1 MAPWQNYIC
10 DPFVLKA
17 ATDYTAL
24 VRAGDFLSIYRADG
38 YMKTVAAGISAP
50 SPSNIRLKGL
60 SGSLDA
66 VVFAAVFKLH
76 PHDNVIVLQDRE
88 EASYFLNDLQNLLE
102 REIFL
107 FPMSYKRPYEFNET
121 ENANIL
127 MRAEVLNKL
136 ANKTGP
142 EIIVTYPE
150 ALSEK
155 VINRRSLASNTFTIK
170 LGERLDMAFLEDF
183 LHTYDF
189 EKTDFVYEAGQFAV
203 RGGIVD
209 IFSFAHELPFRIELF
224 GDEVD
229 SIRTFEPGSQL
240 SVETQQQV
248 SIIPNVQ
255 TKLIQEERQSFLD
268 FISADTTLWF
278 KDFQLTGDII
288 EKNFEKVTASFEKI
302 LRESGN
308 TQIVS
313 SPDQLFEPAYN
324 FLKRSES
331 FKRVEFGNRFALE
344 DGKTFEFPSS
354 AQPSFN
360 KNFELLAANLIDQ
373 QLQGYQNFIAAEM
386 PRQLERLKGVF
397 EELNSQLEFQPLDF
411 SLRQGFQDKTLKIV
425 CYTDHQIFERFH
437 RYRAKE
443 KFTKSK
449 ALTLRELQTLQPGDF
464 VTHIDYGIAKFAG
477 LEKKSVNGHEQ
488 EAIRLV
494 YRDDDL
500 LYVSIHALHK
510 ISRYSGKDGA
520 PPLISK
526 LGTQEW
532 ETKKAKAKKRVKD
545 IARELIELYAK
556 RKSSPGFAY
565 PPDGFL
571 QAELESSFI
580 YEDTPDQ
587 ARATEDV
594 KHDMEA
600 PHPMDRLIC
609 GDVGF
614 GKTEVA
620 IRAAFKATTEGRQVA
635 VLVPTTILAMQHYRT
650 FMERLSNLPV
660 RVDYV
665 SRFKSDK
672 DIKKILGEVKE
683 GKIDMLIGTHR
694 IVSKDVNFKNLG
706 LLIVDEEQKFGVK
719 VKDKLKELK
728 VNVDVLTLTATP
740 IPRTLHFSLMGARDL
755 SIISTPPP
763 NRQPVTTEL
772 HTFNE
777 AIIRDAIARELKR
790 GGQVFFVHNR
800 VSDIVSVANTIYKL
814 VPDARIGIAH
824 GQMEGDKLE
833 KVMLKFIEGEYEVLV
848 STNII
853 ESGLDIPN
861 ANTIIINQAHMFGL
875 SDLHQMR
882 GRVGRSNKKAFC
894 YLLTPPASVLS
905 ADSRKRLA
913 ALEEFSELGD
923 GFKVA
928 MRDLDIRGAGNL
940 LGAEQSGFINDLG
953 FDTYH
958 KILDDAIQELKETD
972 FKDLFAVELAEKAKL
987 IVQDCVIETDLEI
1000 LIPDTYVS
1008 NISERLQ
1015 LYARL
1020 DNIRDENQ
1028 LAEFTNEVKDR
1039 FGPIPPSV
1047 GELINSVRLRW
1058 HGEKLGF
1065 EKLSLKSERLRAYF
1079 ITGNDQYFNSD
1090 TFGHIL
1096 NFVKAH
1102 SRQCKMRDSAGKA
1115 MLVIDDITSVDAAI
1129 ELLKQMEIGY
1139 QTSRPAS
1146 EILSK

>member
-1 MAPWQNYIC
+1 M
-10 DPFVLKA
+10 
-17 ATDYTAL
+17 
-24 VRAGDFLSIYRADG
+24 RANDFLSIYRADG
-38 YMKTVAAGISAP
+38 FIKTVAAGVKASAP
-50 SPSNIRLKGL
+50 ANIRIRGL

-66 VVFAAVFKLH
+66 IVLAAAFKIHPQDYVV
-76 PHDNVIVLQDRE
+76 VLQDRE
-88 EASYFLNDLQNLLE
+88 EASYFLNDLQNLLD

-107 FPMSYKRPYEFNET
+107 FPMSYKRPYEFIET

-127 MRAEVLNKL
+127 MRAEALNRL
-136 ANKTGP
+136 ANKTGS

-155 VINRRSLASNTFTIK
+155 VINKRSLASNTFTIR
-170 LGERLDMAFLEDF
+170 LGEKLDINFLEDF
-183 LHTYDF
+183 LHNYDF

-203 RGGIVD
+203 RGGIIDV
-209 IFSFAHELPFRIELF
+209 FSFAHELPYRIELF

-240 SVETQQQV
+240 SVESQKKI

-255 TKLIQEERQSFLD
+255 TKLIQEERQSILD
-268 FISADTTLWF
+268 FISADTRLWF
-278 KDFQLTGDII
+278 KDFQLTGDLI
-288 EKNFEKVTASFEKI
+288 EKSFEKVEASFDKI
-302 LRESGN
+302 MKESGN

-324 FLKRSES
+324 FIKRSES
-331 FKRVEFGNRFALE
+331 FLRIEFGNRFVLDAA
-344 DGKTFEFPSS
+344 KSFEFTSS
-354 AQPSFN
+354 GQPSFN
-360 KNFELLAANLIDQ
+360 KDFDLLAANLTDQ
-373 QLQGYQNFIAAEM
+373 QMQGYSNFIAADM

-397 EELNSQLEFQPLDF
+397 EELNSQLHFQPLDF
-411 SLRQGFQDKTLKIV
+411 SLRQGFVDQTLKIV

-477 LEKKSVNGHEQ
+477 LEKKMVNGHEQ

-500 LYVSIHALHK
+500 LYVSIHSLHK
-510 ISRYSGKDGA
+510 ISKYSGKDGSHPA
-520 PPLISK
+520 ISK
-526 LGTQEW
+526 LGSQEW

-545 IARELIELYAK
+545 IAKELIELYAK
-556 RKSSPGFAY
+556 RKSAPGYAF

-571 QAELESSFI
+571 QAELESSFM

-594 KHDMEA
+594 KHDMQT
-600 PHPMDRLIC
+600 PHPMDRLVC

-620 IRAAFKATTEGRQVA
+620 IRAAFKAATEGKQVA
-635 VLVPTTILAMQHYRT
+635 VLVPTTILAMQHFRT
-650 FMERLSNLPV
+650 FNERLSNFPV
-660 RVDYV
+660 KVDYV

-672 DIKKILGEVKE
+672 DIKRILAGVND
-683 GKIDMLIGTHR
+683 GKIDILIGTHR
-694 IVSKDVNFKNLG
+694 IVSKDVDFKNLG

-719 VKDKLKELK
+719 VKDRLKELK
-728 VNVDVLTLTATP
+728 FNVDVLTLTATP

-755 SIISTPPP
+755 SIIATPPP

-777 AIIRDAIARELKR
+777 VIIRDAISLELKR

-800 VSDIVSVANTIYKL
+800 VSDIEAIANTIYKL

-824 GQMEGDKLE
+824 GQMEGNKLE
-833 KVMLKFIEGEYEVLV
+833 KVMLKFIDGEYEVLV

-861 ANTIIINQAHMFGL
+861 ANTIMINQAHMFGL

-894 YLLTPPASVLS
+894 YLLTPPASLLT

-972 FKDLFAVELAEKAKL
+972 FKELFATELAEKAKL

-1000 LIPDTYVS
+1000 LIPDTYI
-1008 NISERLQ
+1008 NNTSERLQ

-1020 DNIRDENQ
+1020 DNIKDEEQ
-1028 LAEFTNEVKDR
+1028 LQKFTHEVKDR
-1039 FGPIPPSV
+1039 FGPIPSSAE
-1047 GELINSVRLRW
+1047 ELINAVRLRW
-1058 HGEKLGF
+1058 YGERLGF
-1065 EKLSLKSERLRAYF
+1065 EKLSLKGDKLRAYF
-1079 ITGNDQYFNSD
+1079 ITNSDKYFNSD
-1090 TFGHIL
+1090 TFGQIL
-1096 NFVKAH
+1096 NFVKTH
-1102 SRQCKMRDSAGKA
+1102 SHQCKMRETAGKA
-1115 MLVIDDITSVDAAI
+1115 ILVIENITSVDAAI
-1129 ELLKQMEIGY
+1129 ELLHHMSN
-1139 QTSRPAS
+1139 QTAKSAS
-1146 EILSK
+1146 EIFSK

>member
-1 MAPWQNYIC
+1 
-10 DPFVLKA
+10 
-17 ATDYTAL
+17 
-24 VRAGDFLSIYRADG
+24 
-38 YMKTVAAGISAP
+38 MKTVAAGIKAH

-66 VVFAAVFKLH
+66 VVVATTWNLH
-76 PHDNVIVLQDRE
+76 PQDYLIVLPDRE
-88 EASYFLNDLQNLLE
+88 EAAYFVNDLQNLLE
-102 REIFL
+102 REILL
-107 FPMSYKRPYEFNET
+107 FPTSDKRPYEFTEI

-127 MRAEVLNKL
+127 MRAEVLNRL
-136 ANKTGP
+136 ANKKGG
-142 EIIVTYPE
+142 EIIVTYPD

-155 VINRRSLASNTFTIK
+155 VINKRSLASNTFTIK
-170 LGERLDMAFLEDF
+170 LGEKLDMAFLEDF
-183 LHTYDF
+183 LHSYDF

-229 SIRTFEPGSQL
+229 GIRSFEPGSQL
-240 SVETQQQV
+240 SVESQEAV
-248 SIIPNVQ
+248 NIIPNVQ
-255 TKLIQEERQSFLD
+255 TKLIQEQRQSFLD
-268 FISADTTLWF
+268 FIASDTRLWF
-278 KDFQLTGDII
+278 KDFQHTSDLI
-288 EKNFEKVTASFEKI
+288 EKSFEKVEASFQKI
-302 LRESGN
+302 LKESGN
-308 TQIVS
+308 TKVIS
-313 SPDQLFEPAYN
+313 SPDELFEAGYN
-324 FLKRSES
+324 FIKRSEN
-331 FKRVEFGNRFALE
+331 FTRIEFGNRFILDADE
-344 DGKTFEFPSS
+344 TFEFSS
-354 AQPSFN
+354 AGQPSFN
-360 KNFELLAANLIDQ
+360 KNFEILATSLTD
-373 QLQGYQNFIAAEM
+373 LQMQGFQNFIAADL
-386 PRQLERLKGVF
+386 PRQLEKLRGIL
-397 EELNSQLEFQPLDF
+397 EEISAQLSFQSLEF
-411 SLRQGFQDKTLKIV
+411 SLRQGFVDQILKVV

-437 RYRAKE
+437 RYRSKE

-477 LEKKSVNGHEQ
+477 LEKKVVNGHEQ

-510 ISRYSGKDGA
+510 ISKYSGKDGA
-520 PPLISK
+520 PPVISK

-532 ETKKAKAKKRVKD
+532 ESKKAKAKKRVKD
-545 IARELIELYAK
+545 IAKELIELYAK
-556 RKSSPGFAY
+556 RKTSPGFAY

-587 ARATEDV
+587 AKATDDV

-620 IRAAFKATTEGRQVA
+620 IRAAFKATAEGRQVA

-650 FMERLSNLPV
+650 FKERLANLPV

-672 DIKKILGEVKE
+672 DIKKIIAEAQE
-683 GKIDMLIGTHR
+683 GKIDILIGTHR
-694 IVSKDVNFKNLG
+694 IVSKDVKFKNLG
-706 LLIVDEEQKFGVK
+706 LLVVDEEQKFGVK
-719 VKDKLKELK
+719 VKDRLKELK

-755 SIISTPPP
+755 SIIATPPP

-772 HTFNE
+772 HTFDE
-777 AIIRDAIARELKR
+777 EIIRDAISQELRR

-800 VSDIVSVANTIYKL
+800 VSDIDSVANTIYKL

-833 KVMLKFIEGEYEVLV
+833 KVMVKFIEGEYEVLV

-894 YLLTPPASVLS
+894 YLLTPPASLLT

-913 ALEEFSELGD
+913 ALEEFSDLGD

-940 LGAEQSGFINDLG
+940 LGAEQSGFVNDLG

-972 FKDLFAVELAEKAKL
+972 FNDLFAAELAEKAKL
-987 IVQDCVIETDLEI
+987 IVQECVIETDLEI
-1000 LIPDTYVS
+1000 LIPDTYI
-1008 NISERLQ
+1008 NNTSERLQ
-1015 LYARL
+1015 LYSRL
-1020 DNIRDENQ
+1020 DNIRDEAQ
-1028 LAEFTNEVKDR
+1028 LEKFSAEVKDR

-1047 GELINSVRLRW
+1047 CELINSVRLRW
-1058 HGEKLGF
+1058 YGERLGF
-1065 EKLSLKSERLRAYF
+1065 EKLTLKSDKLKAYF
-1079 ITGNDQYFNSD
+1079 ITNNDQYFSSD
-1090 TFGHIL
+1090 TFGQIL
-1096 NFVKAH
+1096 NFVKAN
-1102 SRQCKMRDSAGKA
+1102 SRRCKMRESAGKA
-1115 MLVIDDITSVDAAI
+1115 MLVIENITSVDAAI
-1129 ELLKQMEIGY
+1129 ELLQNMTH
-1139 QTSRPAS
+1139 QTVKPVS
-1146 EILSK
+1146 EILSR